1 MMLRQPTR
9 GVCAI
14 LSICFHIFQQAKARS
29 PSYPLS
35 LPTEPCD
42 KRMAKKKNIYAFSTI
57 FTIQLNCCKVSNK
70 MYVALPPQAK
80 FELSEI

>member
-1 MMLRQPTR
+1 MLRQPTR

-29 PSYPLS
+29 PSYSLS

-42 KRMAKKKNIYAFSTI
+42 KRMAQKNIYAFFTI

>member
-1 MMLRQPTR
+1 MLRQPTR

-42 KRMAKKKNIYAFSTI
+42 KRMAKKKI
-57 FTIQLNCCKVSNK
+57 FMLFHNFYNSIELLQSVQQNVCC
-70 MYVALPPQAK
+70 VAPTG
-80 FELSEI
+80 